1 MKIMDILPDK
11 FTKYKTWEKDGVLM
25 CSKKCCGAPVSECT
39 CDSSCKHCNCYELK
53 ESAYSNKPLHTQGDG
68 HKKKKVSEKSCGC
81 GSSDVVEAIPK
92 STMYG
97 LVIDGKYVAK
107 GSKADMRKL
116 QKEKGG
122 TVYNAPGKKVGDSAG
137 TVKERYG
144 MRQAGVAQNRD
155 ATDDAMN
162 MNKRMANRAADAS
175 REANIKVNAQNRRAG
190 RLQRKIATGLPQR
203 ILNPQQ
209 PQAPRGQG

>member
-1 MKIMDILPDK
+1 MDILPDK
-11 FTKYKTWEKDGVLM
+11 YTKYKTWEKDGVLM

-39 CDSSCKHCNCYELK
+39 CDNTCKHCNCYELK
-53 ESAYSNKPLHTQGDG
+53 ESAYSDKPLHTQGG
-68 HKKKKVSEKSCGC
+68 GLKKKKVSEKSCGC
-81 GSSDVVEAIPK
+81 GSNDVVEAIPK

-107 GSKADMRKL
+107 GSKADMRKM

-144 MRQAGVAQNRD
+144 MRQGAAYSNDVMAKQ
-155 ATDDAMN
+155 TN
-162 MNKRMANRAADAS
+162 MNKRVQNRAQDQNREMNIRNASANR
-175 REANIKVNAQNRRAG
+175 RNV
-190 RLQRKIATGLPQR
+190 RLSKKIATGLPQR

-209 PQAPRGQG
+209 PTAPEGQA

>member
-11 FTKYKTWEKDGVLM
+11 YTKYKTWEKDGVLM

-39 CDSSCKHCNCYELK
+39 CDNTCKHCNCYELK

-68 HKKKKVSEKSCGC
+68 LKKKKVSEKSCGC

-97 LVIDGKYVAK
+97 LVIDGEYVAK
-107 GSKADMRKL
+107 GSKADMKKL

-122 TVYNAPGKKVGDSAG
+122 TVYNAPGKKVGDKAG
-137 TVKERYG
+137 VVKEKYG
-144 MRQAGVAQNRD
+144 MRGGPVAQSRKD
-155 ATDDAMN
+155 IARVTN
-162 MNKRMANRAADAS
+162 MNKRQQNRAADAS
-175 REANIKVNAQNRRAG
+175 REANM
-190 RLQRKIATGLPQR
+190 
-203 ILNPQQ
+203 
-209 PQAPRGQG
+209 

>member
-11 FTKYKTWEKDGVLM
+11 YTKYKTWEKDGVLM

-39 CDSSCKHCNCYELK
+39 CDNTCKHCNCYELK

-68 HKKKKVSEKSCGC
+68 LKKKKVSEKSCGC

-97 LVIDGKYVAK
+97 LVIDGEYVAK
-107 GSKADMRKL
+107 GSKADMKKL

-122 TVYNAPGKKVGDSAG
+122 TVYNAPGKKVGDKAG
-137 TVKERYG
+137 VVKEKYG
-144 MRQAGVAQNRD
+144 MRGGPVAQSRKD
-155 ATDDAMN
+155 IARVTN
-162 MNKRMANRAADAS
+162 MNKRQQNRAADAS
-175 REANIKVNAQNRRAG
+175 REANIRQASTVRRQNRQARQVQTGIPIRAVQG
-190 RLQRKIATGLPQR
+190 
-203 ILNPQQ
+203 
-209 PQAPRGQG
+209 QA